1 MDGAERID
9 GGPAITWC
17 LTMGYIAGRKAA
29 EAAKELDWL
38 DIDLEQVKREQ
49 EMINSLWERK
59 EGIKGFE
66 IKYKIKDIMWENC
79 ALVRNGHGLE
89 EGLRLIQKIKKEDLS
104 RLCISDSSR
113 ILNKG
118 LAEALEAKNMVELSE
133 MILRAALM
141 REESRRSHYRTD
153 FPESDNRKWLRNIIL
168 TKEPGGMTFTTVPP
182 VMTKIK
188 PPKIQEVE
196 D

>member
-1 MDGAERID
+1 
-9 GGPAITWC
+9 
-17 LTMGYIAGRKAA
+17 MGYIAGKKAP

-38 DIDLEQVKREQ
+38 DIDPEQVKTEQ

-66 IKYKIKDIMWENC
+66 IKYKVKDIMWENG
-79 ALVRNGHGLE
+79 ALVRNRHGLE
-89 EGLRLIQKIKKEDLS
+89 EGLRLIQKIKKEDLPN
-104 RLCISDSSR
+104 LCISDSSR

-153 FPESDNRKWLRNIIL
+153 FPKSDNWKWLRDIIIK
-168 TKEPGGMTFTTVPP
+168 KEIGGMTFTTLPP
-182 VMTKIK
+182 VMTKIR
-188 PPKIQEVE
+188 PPEDRRSNTEDNQQCHGEDIQV
-196 D
+196 